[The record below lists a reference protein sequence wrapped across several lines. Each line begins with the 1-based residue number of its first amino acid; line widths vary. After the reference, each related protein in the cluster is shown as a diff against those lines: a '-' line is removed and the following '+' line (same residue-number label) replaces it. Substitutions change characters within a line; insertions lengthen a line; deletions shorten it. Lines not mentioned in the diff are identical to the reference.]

1 MSAMYKIM
9 PHAMGTGW
17 GSQLDVGLPCR
28 GYVIGEGQ
36 NVHRLL
42 GARDPRCGA
51 DAAGSE
57 VVGAG
62 AEELVANVERVL
74 GPELQ
79 LGAAAAV
86 ERLLLK
92 VLLAHCHA
100 P

>member
-1 MSAMYKIM
+1 MSTMHGN
-9 PHAMGTGW
+9 PRGGWSTGC
-17 GSQLDVGLPCR
+17 GSSLLWVVV
-28 GYVIGEGQ
+28 VIGEGQ

-42 GARDPRCGA
+42 GARDPRRGA

-62 AEELVANVERVL
+62 AEELVAHVQRVL

-79 LGAAAAV
+79 LAAAAAV

-92 VLLAHCHA
+92 VLLAHGHA